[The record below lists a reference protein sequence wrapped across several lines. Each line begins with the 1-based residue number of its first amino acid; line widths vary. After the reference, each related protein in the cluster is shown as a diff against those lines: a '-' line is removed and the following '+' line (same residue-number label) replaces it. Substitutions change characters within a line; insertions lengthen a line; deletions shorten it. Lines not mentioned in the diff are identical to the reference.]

1 MNVFRQIFHIVKVVL
16 SGFIGI
22 RKAKDAHAVQHVSPK
37 AIIIT
42 AVGCGL
48 LFILALIGLVKVM
61 INHIQ

>member
-1 MNVFRQIFHIVKVVL
+1 MTIFSRVFHTVKMVL

-22 RKAKDAHAVQHVSPK
+22 RKAKDTQAIQNISLK

-42 AVGCGL
+42 ALGCGL
-48 LFILALIGLVKVM
+48 CLILLLVLLVKVM

>member
-1 MNVFRQIFHIVKVVL
+1 MRIVGRLFHTVKIVL

-22 RKAKDAHAVQHVSPK
+22 RKARDAQAAQNISPK

-42 AVGCGL
+42 ALGCGL
-48 LFILALIGLVKVM
+48 CLILLLILLVKVM